1 MRPELRNVAGRK
13 GDPVIACYANSARAS
28 TLIATS
34 SDLHWK
40 EVFPDLRAG
49 VRPRLMFL
57 DQIGDLPGRC
67 AHASMWAAMQTQ
79 NPCRADLDQTRH
91 GDFR

>member
-1 MRPELRNVAGRK
+1 
-13 GDPVIACYANSARAS
+13 
-28 TLIATS
+28 
-34 SDLHWK
+34 
-40 EVFPDLRAG
+40 
-49 VRPRLMFL
+49 MFL